1 MWCSETLVR
10 VCNMK
15 NLFKKTTS
23 YINDWDM
30 LNMKDDRRF
39 KRQMKKIRRKQ
50 ERSRLKKYDD
60 RD

>member
-1 MWCSETLVR
+1 
-10 VCNMK
+10 MK

-50 ERSRLKKYDD
+50 ERSRLKTYDD